1 MFDYKRP
8 HFINDK
14 YIRMYSRFP
23 IAHVGR
29 EWIFVACTDHK
40 NRLVHKD
47 EVAISPIRHEFY
59 CAIHKK
65 TMFDPSPSEVLEVKS
80 KLFTRIYHLRTK
92 HIYDKL
98 LKNLKKA
105 QYR

>member
-14 YIRMYSRFP
+14 YIHVFSKYP
-23 IAHVGR
+23 TAHVGKT
-29 EWIFVACTDHK
+29 WIFVAYTDHK

-47 EVAISPIRHEFY
+47 KVSMSPIRHEFY
-59 CAIHKK
+59 CALHKAINA
-65 TMFDPSPSEVLEVKS
+65 PSQSEILEVKS
-80 KLFTRIYHLRTK
+80 KLFTHIYHLRTK